1 MDGGRLMLRRGI
13 HRVQDQWGRAGIDK
27 LMLRTGGHDDEI
39 SGLDVLVLPIDGGAT
54 GAGRERED
62 LINCVFLYPKED
74 STVSQTR
81 FLIETKA
88 KPELSRHDP
97 LTYLIANI
105 PTNRHGHE
113 HQLAIQAGE
122 EHTPKIRALARE
134 TRRHIGEVHHL
145 MLRWVFRRLLERH
158 CGG

>member
-13 HRVQDQWGRAGIDK
+13 HRVQDQWGRPGIDE
-27 LMLRTGGHDDEI
+27 LMLRTGRHDDEI

-62 LINCVFLYPKED
+62 LINCVFLCRKEG

-81 FLIETKA
+81 FLTETKA
-88 KPELSRHDP
+88 KPELSRNDP

-113 HQLAIQAGE
+113 HQLAI
-122 EHTPKIRALARE
+122 
-134 TRRHIGEVHHL
+134 
-145 MLRWVFRRLLERH
+145 
-158 CGG
+158 